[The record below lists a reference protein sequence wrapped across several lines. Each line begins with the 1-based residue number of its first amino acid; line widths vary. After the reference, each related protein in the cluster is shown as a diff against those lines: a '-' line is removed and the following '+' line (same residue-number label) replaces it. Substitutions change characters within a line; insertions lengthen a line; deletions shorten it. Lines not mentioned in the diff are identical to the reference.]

1 MEWPHAHRIRTESE
15 TEHFEV
21 KSCWTGTQYICRFTH
36 ILLLND
42 LGVELEVDVLDPLE
56 VDPAH
61 VAGGGVLGLEQLL
74 PLLED
79 GHHLRLVLQPVH
91 VLVAVSVA
99 ALQHLV
105 GGGREEI
112 QYKPLIN

>member
-1 MEWPHAHRIRTESE
+1 MKENNILRLNPVGPACS
-15 TEHFEV
+15 
-21 KSCWTGTQYICRFTH
+21 ICRFTH
-36 ILLLND
+36 VLLLND

-79 GHHLRLVLQPVH
+79 GHHLWLVLQPVD
-91 VLVAVSVA
+91 VLVAVGVA
-99 ALQHLV
+99 ALQDLN
-105 GGGREEI
+105 E
-112 QYKPLIN
+112 